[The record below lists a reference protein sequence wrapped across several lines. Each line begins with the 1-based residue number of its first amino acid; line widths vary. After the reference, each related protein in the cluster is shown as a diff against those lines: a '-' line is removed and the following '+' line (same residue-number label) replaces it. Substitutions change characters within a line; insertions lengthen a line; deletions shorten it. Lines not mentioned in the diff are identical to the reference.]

1 MMETDAQHPMH
12 GSREKMRS
20 NTKNPTEKTPH
31 ETRGLL
37 QGLQQLLI
45 PAAVSLAVIVVGT
58 LAVNMQAREFEG
70 RRQVDLLTIGSS
82 MSARLSRELN
92 SVLYLT
98 SGMSSYLAV
107 RHSSLERGEVEAILA
122 GLYRDARHV
131 RNFTVAVGYR
141 LTYVYPVK
149 GNEKAIGLNYPDVPA
164 QWPDVKRA
172 ADSGMPLLIG
182 PIPLVQGG
190 KGLIYR
196 VPIYIEG
203 RYWGLLSSVIDSE
216 SLLRT
221 AIAESTSNGKT
232 IATAIRRGN
241 GVGAESDVFW
251 GDPAL
256 FSAQDAQHVDV
267 EVPGGKWV
275 IALRHTTPPPRL
287 ALWLM
292 HAVVWMLAAI
302 LGWGT
307 LLLLAQRARLAQLAL
322 FDPLTGLPN
331 RLLVRDRIARAMSGL
346 RRDPDRTCLLLFI
359 DLDGF
364 KQVNDSLGHKAGD
377 TALQHTAQ
385 RVTGAVRESDTVGR
399 WGGDEFVVFMENVDR
414 ASVGEMVDKVR
425 QVVELP
431 TNYAQEQFSVG
442 ASIGIAF
449 APDDGSTLEELL
461 RAADARMYENKAL
474 RREDRPRVPT

>member
-1 MMETDAQHPMH
+1 
-12 GSREKMRS
+12 MRFI
-20 NTKNPTEKTPH
+20 TKNQARKAPH
-31 ETRGLL
+31 ETRNPL
-37 QGLQQLLI
+37 QDLRQLLI
-45 PAAVSLAVIVVGT
+45 PAAVGLAVIVVGT

-70 RRQVDLLTIGSS
+70 RRQVDLLTAGSS
-82 MSARLSRELN
+82 LRARLSRELN

-107 RHSSLERGEVEAILA
+107 RHSSLQREEVEAILG
-122 GLYRDARHV
+122 GLHRDARHV
-131 RNFTVAVGYR
+131 RNFAVAVGYR

-190 KGLIYR
+190 TGLIYR
-196 VPIYIEG
+196 VPIYIDG
-203 RYWGLLSSVIDSE
+203 QYWGLLSSVIDSE
-216 SLLRT
+216 SLLNT
-221 AIAESTSNGKT
+221 AIAESASNGHA
-232 IATAIRRGN
+232 IAIRGRN
-241 GVGAESDVFW
+241 GAGMAGEVFW

-256 FSAQDAQHVDV
+256 FSAPGVQHVDV

-275 IALRHTTPPPRL
+275 VALRHTTPPPQL

-292 HAVVWMLAAI
+292 HAVVWLLAAI

-307 LLLLAQRARLAQLAL
+307 LLVLAQRARLAQLAL

-346 RRDPDRTCLLLFI
+346 RRDPNRTCLLLFI

-364 KQVNDSLGHKAGD
+364 KQVNDRLGHKAGD

-414 ASVGEMVDKVR
+414 ASVGEMVAKVR

-431 TNYAQEQFSVG
+431 TNYAQEQFAVG

-474 RREDRPRVPT
+474 RREDRPRDSI

>member
-1 MMETDAQHPMH
+1 MT
-12 GSREKMRS
+12 EKMPRQ
-20 NTKNPTEKTPH
+20 TGRLQP
-31 ETRGLL
+31 GLL
-37 QGLQQLLI
+37 QLLI
-45 PAAVSLAVIVVGT
+45 PAAVSLAVILVGT

-70 RRQVDLLTIGSS
+70 RRQLDLLTAGSS
-82 MSARLSRELN
+82 LSARLSRELN

-107 RHSSLERGEVEAILA
+107 RHGNLERDEVEAILA

-131 RNFTVAVGYR
+131 RNFSVAIGYR

-149 GNEKAIGLNYPDVPA
+149 GNEKAIGLNYPDMPA
-164 QWPDVKRA
+164 QWLDVKRA
-172 ADSGMPLLIG
+172 TESGMPLLIG

-190 KGLIYR
+190 TGLVYR

-221 AIAESTSNGKT
+221 AIAESASNSRT
-232 IATAIRRGN
+232 IAIAIRGGSSAASN
-241 GVGAESDVFW
+241 VFW

-256 FSAQDAQHVDV
+256 FAAADAQHVDV
-267 EVPGGKWV
+267 DVPGGKWV

-292 HAVVWMLAAI
+292 HAVVWLLAAI
-302 LGWGT
+302 MGWGT

-322 FDPLTGLPN
+322 FDPLTALPN
-331 RLLVRDRIARAMSGL
+331 RLLVRDRIARAMSNL
-346 RRDPDRTCLLLFI
+346 RRDPERTCLLMFI

-364 KQVNDSLGHKAGD
+364 KEVNDSLGHKAGD

-414 ASVGEMVDKVR
+414 ASVGDMVAKVR

-431 TNYAQEQFSVG
+431 TNYAQQQFSVG

-449 APDDGSTLEELL
+449 APDDGNTLEELL

-474 RREDRPRVPT
+474 RREERPRDAT

>member
-1 MMETDAQHPMH
+1 
-12 GSREKMRS
+12 MRFS
-20 NTKNPTEKTPH
+20 TKNPTEKTPR
-31 ETRGLL
+31 ETRGPRPDFL
-37 QGLQQLLI
+37 QLLI
-45 PAAVSLAVIVVGT
+45 PAAVSLAVILVGT
-58 LAVNMQAREFEG
+58 LAVNMQAREIEG
-70 RRQVDLLTIGSS
+70 RRQVDLLTAGSS
-82 MSARLSRELN
+82 LRTRLSRELN

-107 RHSSLERGEVEAILA
+107 RHGSLERKEVEAILG

-131 RNFTVAVGYR
+131 RNFAVAVGYR

-149 GNEKAIGLNYPDVPA
+149 GNEKAIGLHYPDAPS

-172 ADSGMPLLIG
+172 AESGTPLLIG

-190 KGLIYR
+190 TGLIYR

-203 RYWGLLSSVIDSE
+203 RYWGLLSSVINSE

-221 AIAESTSNGKT
+221 AIAESASSGNA
-232 IATAIRRGN
+232 IAIRGRN
-241 GVGAESDVFW
+241 GAGMAGEVFW

-256 FSAQDAQHVDV
+256 FSAPDAQHVDV

-275 IALRHTTPPPRL
+275 IALRHTTPPPRF

-292 HAVVWMLAAI
+292 HALVWLLAAI

-307 LLLLAQRARLAQLAL
+307 LLVLEQRARLAQLAL

-331 RLLVRDRIARAMSGL
+331 RLLVRDRIDRAMSGL
-346 RRDPDRTCLLLFI
+346 RRDRSRTCLLLFI

-364 KQVNDSLGHKAGD
+364 KQVNDRLGHKAGD

-385 RVTGAVRESDTVGR
+385 RIAGAVRESDTVGR

-414 ASVGEMVDKVR
+414 ANVGEMVAKVR
-425 QVVELP
+425 QVVGLP
-431 TNYAQEQFSVG
+431 TNYAQQQFSVG
-442 ASIGIAF
+442 ASIGLAF
-449 APDDGSTLEELL
+449 APDDGSTLEDLL

-474 RREDRPRVPT
+474 RREDRPRDAT